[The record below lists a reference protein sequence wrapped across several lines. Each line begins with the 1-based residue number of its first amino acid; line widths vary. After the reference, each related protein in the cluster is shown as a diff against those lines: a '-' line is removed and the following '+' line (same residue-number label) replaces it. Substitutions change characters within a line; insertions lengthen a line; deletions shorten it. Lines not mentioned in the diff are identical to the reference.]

1 MNIFDIAIILLIIA
15 SGFVGIERGII
26 KEGVM
31 LAGTLVV
38 YFLAFLL
45 KGPIGLLLC
54 KLLPFY
60 GFNGLVTLNII
71 IYQLLAFFIV
81 ALILFS
87 IYNIVLKCTGV
98 VQKLVDLSVILTIPS
113 KILGF
118 IVGIIEGYIVIFILL
133 LVLSVPLRNV
143 DYFTNSKGVDI
154 VMNHSPILSSSFEGV
169 STTLEDL
176 ENITHRV
183 VSGDTNI
190 SQINMDIVKDLID
203 CNIISK
209 EDTLDIIETGKL
221 SEVVG
226 LEDFVKNY
234 DHE

>member
-31 LAGTLVV
+31 LAGTLLV
-38 YFLAFLL
+38 YFVAFLL
-45 KGPIGLLLC
+45 KGPLGLLLC

-87 IYNIVLKCTGV
+87 IYNVVLKCTGV
-98 VQKLVDLSVILTIPS
+98 VQKLIDLSVILTIPS

-118 IVGIIEGYIVIFILL
+118 IVGIIEGYIIIFILL

-143 DYFTNSKGVDI
+143 DYFINSKGVDI

-176 ENITHRV
+176 EKITHRV

-190 SQINMDIVKDLID
+190 SQINIDIVKDLID

-209 EDTLDIIETGKL
+209 KDTLDIIETGKL

-226 LEDFVKNY
+226 LEDFVKSYN
-234 DHE
+234 HK

>member
-31 LAGTLVV
+31 LAGTLLV
-38 YFLAFLL
+38 YFVAFLL
-45 KGPIGLLLC
+45 KGPLGLLLC

-98 VQKLVDLSVILTIPS
+98 VQKLIDLSVILTIPS

-118 IVGIIEGYIVIFILL
+118 IVGIIEGYIIIFILL

-143 DYFTNSKGVDI
+143 DYFINSKGVDI

-176 ENITHRV
+176 EKITHRV

-190 SQINMDIVKDLID
+190 SQINIDIVKDLID

-234 DHE
+234 NHK